1 MKETYTTIFEDY
13 EDVLVEKKSR
23 FIANIFHV
31 ENEQEAKDKLNEIK
45 KKHYD
50 AKHHVYAYRLFN
62 NGNVIEKFS
71 DDGEPAQTAGK
82 PIIELLKQKDIYN
95 TIIIVTRYFGGILL
109 GTGGLTRAYTAS
121 ANLCL
126 ENTNKVQMVYS
137 KVISFSAKYDEVDKI
152 KYYLQVAKIEIEKTE
167 YMDNILFEINVKET
181 EYEKTI
187 NEIENMLSRKVDF
200 NIVSEKYVKK

>member
-1 MKETYTTIFEDY
+1 M
-13 EDVLVEKKSR
+13 
-23 FIANIFHV
+23 
-31 ENEQEAKDKLNEIK
+31 
-45 KKHYD
+45 
-50 AKHHVYAYRLFN
+50 
-62 NGNVIEKFS
+62 
-71 DDGEPAQTAGK
+71 
-82 PIIELLKQKDIYN
+82 
-95 TIIIVTRYFGGILL
+95 L

>member
-50 AKHHVYAYRLFN
+50 AKHHVYAYRIFN
-62 NGNVIEKFS
+62 NGNAIEKFS

-82 PIIELLKQKDIYN
+82 PIIDLLKQKDIYN

-109 GTGGLTRAYTAS
+109 GTGGLTRAYTSS

-126 ENTNKVQMVYS
+126 ENTNKVKMVYS
-137 KVISFSAKYDEVDKI
+137 KVISFVAKYDELDKI
-152 KYYLQVAKIEIEKTE
+152 KYYLQISDIEIEKIE